1 MADPPVPLSRSFYEV
16 TPLRLAKRLIGT
28 VIVRYLG
35 DSVLTARIVETEA
48 YGGSNDPA
56 SHAYRGMTD
65 RNKVMFRSGGYAYV
79 YFTYG
84 MHFCFN
90 VVAGKDGRAGAVL
103 IRSAEPLEGIGIMQ
117 RNRGRERLR
126 DLLSGPA
133 KFCEALAI
141 DRSINGLPVT
151 APPVYFAKGEAQ
163 TSIKILSSPR
173 VGIKTGTDKRWRFVD
188 SQSDFVSVKTGS
200 SSGP

>member
-1 MADPPVPLSRSFYEV
+1 MAVPLIPLSRSFYEI

-28 VIVRYLG
+28 VFVRHLD
-35 DSVLTARIVETEA
+35 DSVLTAQIVETEA

-56 SHAYRGMTD
+56 SHAYRGMTE

-90 VVAGKDGRAGAVL
+90 VVAGKGDRAGAVL
-103 IRSAEPLEGIGIMQ
+103 IRAAEPLEGIGIMQ
-117 RNRGRERLR
+117 RNRNKEKLR

-133 KFCEALAI
+133 KFCEAFAI
-141 DRSINGLPVT
+141 DRSVNGLPVT
-151 APPVYFAKGEAQ
+151 VPPVYFAKGEARAPV
-163 TSIKILSSPR
+163 KIISTPR
-173 VGIKTGTDKRWRFVD
+173 VGITTGIEKRWRFVD
-188 SQSDFVSVKTGS
+188 AQSDFVSVKTGVA
-200 SSGP
+200 SGP